1 MSIEKQKMKV
11 EEILG
16 APLPEL
22 DPVYIEGAK
31 VYMKMSPNTFITPYL
46 MSEVYT
52 RDEMRMVSCL
62 PAPAREVAEK
72 TGFDEEFAEKTLS
85 EMELMGK
92 ILASNVADPRVYS
105 PHLNMVAFRDSIGT
119 GRIAHDMD
127 WMPYIKAYKLMDEWI
142 RVDYSP
148 EAAAATAGEMRV
160 IPKWESIKDLPG
172 VMYCE
177 NMRELIERNV
187 RNNAMMTAQ
196 CVCRTYRSYI
206 DLGKYDPDYCKDGMC
221 EHGGFDGHCFSFNRQ
236 AEFFSKKL
244 NTYHP
249 TLEEALKRL
258 EETER
263 SRAIYT
269 TPNTRDTTYVCSCCT
284 DCCAIQYY
292 EDVGLKDVRKPSR
305 FRPEWKQERC
315 VGCEVCL
322 GRCNYAAI
330 EMADGSVK
338 IDASKCK
345 GCGNCVVTCPT
356 KALKMKVVHSPD
368 WVPEIPYVDGWSLH
382 DELTE
387 EDKEAADRWGASGAE
402 MDD

>member
-1 MSIEKQKMKV
+1 MTIEEQKAKV

-16 APLPEL
+16 SPLPEL

-52 RDEMRMVSCL
+52 KEEMQMVSLL
-62 PAPAREVAEK
+62 PATAPEVAGK
-72 TGFDEEFAEKTLS
+72 LGLDVQHVDDVLT

-92 ILASNVADPRVYS
+92 IIASNVANPRIFS

-119 GRIAHDMD
+119 ARIARGED
-127 WMPYIKAYKLMDEWI
+127 WMPHIKAYKLMDQWI
-142 RVDYSP
+142 RVSYSP
-148 EAAAATAGEMRV
+148 QAAAATAGEMRV

-177 NMRELIERNV
+177 NMKEIIERNV
-187 RNNAMMTAQ
+187 RNNTIFTAQ

-206 DLGKYDPDYCKDGMC
+206 DLGRYDPDYCADGLA
-221 EHGGFDGHCFSFNRQ
+221 EHGGKDGHCFSFNRQ

-244 NTYHP
+244 NVYVP
-249 TLEEALKRL
+249 TLEEALERMK
-258 EETER
+258 EVDR
-263 SRAIYT
+263 SRAIYMS
-269 TPNTRDTTYVCSCCT
+269 PNTRDTTYVCSCCT
-284 DCCAIQYY
+284 DCCAVQFY

-305 FRPEWKQERC
+305 FRPYWKEDAC
-315 VGCEVCL
+315 VSCGVCV
-322 GRCNYAAI
+322 GRCNYDAI
-330 EMADGSVK
+330 HLENGTVTIEED
-338 IDASKCK
+338 KCK

-356 KALKMKVVHSPD
+356 KALKMKIVHEPD

-382 DELTE
+382 DELDQ
-387 EDKEAADRWGASGAE
+387 EDAENMERWGAAGSKKE
-402 MDD
+402 